1 MRLLHAL
8 SASLLLGWLAPTLSA
23 QNGATELSRTDD
35 HSYYNDVWGYTAPD
49 GREYAIIGTFTGTAF
64 YNVVNPAAPYQ
75 VGFISGPSSIWRDMK
90 TYDAYCY
97 IVTEGGGGVQIV
109 DLTNPESP
117 NLVTTF
123 GTSIWSHAHNIA
135 IDTGAGMAYVVGA
148 DPSPGVAILDLANPT
163 SPVHI
168 TSYNTHEVHDA
179 EVQNGLAHFAELH
192 DGRYRILDVSSLPT
206 ITSLDSVVTPDAVTH
221 NVSPNAADTVAATT
235 DESNSG
241 GVAFYDISNPNDIQL
256 LSTWKNS
263 NATVHNVLIN
273 GDRAYASW
281 YSFGFACL
289 DISDPANPQQ
299 IAAFDSSNAS
309 GFGFDGTWGVYP
321 HAASGLIYLADQD
334 NGLYVVRIDAP
345 DLSLAGPASVIPG
358 GSHAFDVSSASPSAT
373 CYLLVSGSN
382 AGLALG
388 GTTFEIG
395 AGWSLFATGTTDGNG
410 DLSFPFTVPAGTSG
424 RTAYFEAAT
433 NVGSVLNSNLIRVQ
447 VQ

>member
-1 MRLLHAL
+1 M
-8 SASLLLGWLAPTLSA
+8 
-23 QNGATELSRTDD
+23 
-35 HSYYNDVWGYTAPD
+35 
-49 GREYAIIGTFTGTAF
+49 
-64 YNVVNPAAPYQ
+64 
-75 VGFISGPSSIWRDMK
+75 
-90 TYDAYCY
+90 
-97 IVTEGGGGVQIV
+97 
-109 DLTNPESP
+109 
-117 NLVTTF
+117 
-123 GTSIWSHAHNIA
+123 
-135 IDTGAGMAYVVGA
+135 
-148 DPSPGVAILDLANPT
+148 
-163 SPVHI
+163 
-168 TSYNTHEVHDA
+168 
-179 EVQNGLAHFAELH
+179 
-192 DGRYRILDVSSLPT
+192 
-206 ITSLDSVVTPDAVTH
+206 
-221 NVSPNAADTVAATT
+221 
-235 DESNSG
+235 
-241 GVAFYDISNPNDIQL
+241 SNPDEQKTHKYSDNCPRGTRFRFDSFYGLGTQEL
-256 LSTWKNS
+256 
-263 NATVHNVLIN
+263 V
-273 GDRAYASW
+273 RALT
-281 YSFGFACL
+281 CDPPEL